1 MTVIE
6 TRTTHTA
13 TLEWPYKKLLSKREL
28 IHKLTITIPEGADIV
43 GMSVADVPRNQPNSS
58 YPKMMRTLTIT
69 YHDDPI
75 IGRYSRRS

>member
-1 MTVIE
+1 MVAIE

-13 TLEWPYKKLLSKREL
+13 TFEWPYKKQLSKREL

-43 GMSVADVPRNQPNSS
+43 GMAVADVPRKKPGSEF
-58 YPKMMRTLTIT
+58 PEVMRTLTIT

-75 IGRYSRRS
+75 IGRYRRP